1 MAGMTLQE
9 IKDLVEM
16 EETYHNHLITKL
28 SLITMAGIM
37 MMGGIIIMD
46 GMITLETKEIKVN
59 GH

>member
-37 MMGGIIIMD
+37 MMAGIII
-46 GMITLETKEIKVN
+46 LETKEIKVN